1 MKKSVL
7 FVCTG
12 NSCRSP
18 LAEAWFNKRAA
29 ERNLKEL
36 TASSAGI
43 CAAAGGTASMQSR
56 TVAKENGADLE
67 KFVSRQITLDM
78 IREADLIIGMSQ
90 SHCRCIADAVPSA
103 ADKLRVLL
111 SYDKGGDVADPYG
124 GSVELY
130 RHTFAEMVPAIENLI
145 NELEKKLI

>member
-18 LAEAWFNKRAA
+18 LAEVLFNKRVA
-29 ERNLKEL
+29 ERNLKEF

-43 CAAAGGTASMQSR
+43 CAAAGGSASVQSR

-67 KFVSRQITLDM
+67 KFVSRQITLEM
-78 IREADLIIGMSQ
+78 INNSDLIIGMSQ
-90 SHCRCIADAVPSA
+90 SHCQCIATAVPSA
-103 ADKLRVLL
+103 ADKLRTLL

-130 RHTFAEMVPAIENLI
+130 WQTFAEMVPAIENLI
-145 NELEKKLI
+145 NELEKIN

>member
-18 LAEAWFNKRAA
+18 LAEVLFNKRVA
-29 ERNLKEL
+29 ERKLKEF

-43 CAAAGGTASMQSR
+43 CAAAGGSASVQSR

-67 KFVSRQITLDM
+67 KFVSRQITLEM
-78 IREADLIIGMSQ
+78 INNSDLIIGMSQ
-90 SHCRCIADAVPSA
+90 SHCQCIATAVPSA
-103 ADKLRVLL
+103 ADKLRTLL

-130 RHTFAEMVPAIENLI
+130 RQTFAEMVPAIENLI
-145 NELEKKLI
+145 NELEKIN